1 VNCICAI
8 DQVLERIYIDQ
19 ASVFS
24 QYPLDQTRRVEFNVS
39 ATRLGFQAELDR
51 LITDPA
57 QTQVLGEERTNLPTP
72 PALYYAQPEIAFVG
86 DNSFAAYT
94 SPVAG
99 QRYRLSYSPTIG
111 NISFQTL
118 LADYRRYFF
127 MRPATFAVRGLSY
140 GRYGKDSESGRI
152 SPLYLGEE
160 TLIRGYG
167 FGSITQDECLTGQSQ
182 QSTCPVFDR
191 MLGSRLAVFNA
202 ELRIPLFGGSEFGLL
217 NFPFLPTEIA
227 PFLDGGV
234 AYTGSQA
241 PDFRFSTNPTD
252 AAQRVSANC
261 QNQPQSTQTSFGIVC
276 TDRIPVFSTGVSAR
290 VNFLGYMIF
299 EAYIAHP
306 FQRPGKNWVWGF
318 QLAPGL

>member
-1 VNCICAI
+1 M
-8 DQVLERIYIDQ
+8 
-19 ASVFS
+19 S
-24 QYPLDQTRRVEFNVS
+24 
-39 ATRLGFQAELDR
+39 G
-51 LITDPA
+51 TDP
-57 QTQVLGEERTNLPTP
+57 
-72 PALYYAQPEIAFVG
+72 
-86 DNSFAAYT
+86 AAYT

-127 MRPATFAVRGLSY
+127 MRPMTFAVRGLSY

-160 TLIRGYG
+160 TLLRGYG
-167 FGSITQDECLTGQSQ
+167 FGSITNEECIVGQTQ

-261 QNQPQSTQTSFGIVC
+261 QNQAPSTQTSFGIVC

-299 EAYIAHP
+299 EAYHTARKRVMGEP
-306 FQRPGKNWVWGF
+306 VDEFSSLVNVRPGGRGFPTGAVTLIVLGVILLLNTLDILQFRYIARYWPVVLILAGVYMLWGR
-318 QLAPGL
+318 LAAADAVPGQEARHGQE